1 MAKQYGE
8 NAISKYDFQIAFD
21 NAQTTGTHTASFNA
35 AASDARIRD
44 LTLVG
49 ILKDFGPDA
58 DKTIAKPEATIRPN
72 SLVVAILNMSEE
84 CPHRQCWTTAASRV
98 ASLC

>member
-1 MAKQYGE
+1 MYDSVSAITAKQYGE

-49 ILKDFGPDA
+49 MKSMEGFGA
-58 DKTIAKPEATIRPN
+58 ETNKKTD
-72 SLVVAILNMSEE
+72 V
-84 CPHRQCWTTAASRV
+84 
-98 ASLC
+98 